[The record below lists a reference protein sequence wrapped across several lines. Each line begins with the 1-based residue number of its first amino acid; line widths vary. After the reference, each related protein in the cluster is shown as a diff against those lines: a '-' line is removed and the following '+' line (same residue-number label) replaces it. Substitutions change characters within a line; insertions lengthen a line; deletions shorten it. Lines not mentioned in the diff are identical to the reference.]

1 MTDRMTTKVLSSRP
15 RIKCGETNYNALET
29 TPNFR
34 NASMAL
40 HLEIQNGV
48 LCKGQDGGRWADGR
62 QELSRATGPNIV
74 KVQERRT
81 ERGDRGFSDSM

>member
-1 MTDRMTTKVLSSRP
+1 MLCIMHSYD
-15 RIKCGETNYNALET
+15 YN
-29 TPNFR
+29 
-34 NASMAL
+34 NAVDHAQFPTCRSMAL

-81 ERGDRGFSDSM
+81 ERGARGFSDSM